1 MKRDERRA
9 RRLSLPALTAL
20 GGSALVFVACGGGA
34 FDNAPNVQNPQG
46 NANGQALS
54 FAYFQRCVQPVLR
67 KDLPVRI
74 GNQTVINSCAA
85 SGCHDNANGT
95 GGALR
100 LTAGAPDVP
109 IALAS
114 PPNGTVANGGLAAA
128 QIRQSE
134 MYRNFYSAQGE
145 AIIGAPL
152 SSRLM
157 LKPLVRTVLHGGGL
171 VFDSD
176 DNPDAKVIRYWI
188 SRPMP
193 AGQDEFSDAAQALF
207 AGGDVVNG
215 ACLTD

>member
-1 MKRDERRA
+1 MKPDERRT
-9 RRLSLPALTAL
+9 RRFPLRALAAV
-20 GGSALVFVACGGGA
+20 GGSALVFAACGGGA
-34 FDNAPNVQNPQG
+34 FDNAPAVQNPQG

-54 FAYFQRCVQPVLR
+54 FAYFQRCVQPVLK

-74 GNQTVINSCAA
+74 GNQTTINSCAA
-85 SGCHDNANGT
+85 SGCHDNTNGT

-100 LTAGAPDVP
+100 LTAGAPDVA

-114 PPNGTVANGGLAAA
+114 PPNGTVANGGLSAA
-128 QIRQSE
+128 QIRQTE

-145 AIIGAPL
+145 AIIGVPL

-157 LKPLVRTVLHGGGL
+157 LKPLVQTVLHGGGL
-171 VFDSD
+171 VFDSA
-176 DNPDAKVIRYWI
+176 DNADAKVIRYWI

-207 AGGDVVNG
+207 ANGDIAGG

>member
-1 MKRDERRA
+1 MKTNERRS
-9 RRLSLPALTAL
+9 RRPSFKALTAL
-20 GGSALVFVACGGGA
+20 GGSALVFVACGGGT
-34 FDNAPNVQNPQG
+34 FDNAPTVQNPRG

-54 FAYFQRCVQPVLR
+54 FAYFQRCVQPVLK

-74 GNQTVINSCAA
+74 GNQTVVNSCAA

-109 IALAS
+109 IALGS
-114 PPNGTVANGGLAAA
+114 PPNGTVANGGLTPA
-128 QIRQSE
+128 QIRESE

-145 AIIGAPL
+145 SIIGAPL
-152 SSRLM
+152 SSRLI
-157 LKPLVRTVLHGGGL
+157 LKPLVQTVLHGGGL
-171 VFDSD
+171 VFETA
-176 DNPDAKVIRYWI
+176 DNADAKIIRYWI

-207 AGGDVVNG
+207 AGGDIANG